1 MTTWKALLSQIQN
14 ELEYANS
21 QLAHQREIYQNVLA
35 LQSRCQDSF
44 NDFVSL
50 MQKQIGSDCN
60 IPKEYMSE
68 VANKLD
74 ETNVPLPNTLFL
86 YLENLR

>member
-1 MTTWKALLSQIQN
+1 MTTWEALLSQIQN

-44 NDFVSL
+44 DDFVSL
-50 MQKQIGSDCN
+50 MQKQIGSGY

-68 VANKLD
+68 VAKCSPS
-74 ETNVPLPNTLFL
+74 E
-86 YLENLR
+86 